1 MKLSQKIFII
11 IGMIVGCPTIFPLI
25 LGGIVL
31 YKMKKGPIGLGWK
44 IVTLLFV
51 NMIAG
56 ILLLIDKE
64 A

>member
-1 MKLSQKIFII
+1 MKLAQKIFII
-11 IGMIVGCPTIFPLI
+11 IGMIVGCTAIFPLI

>member
-1 MKLSQKIFII
+1 
-11 IGMIVGCPTIFPLI
+11 MIVGCTAIFPLI